1 MSMCSHHIMVNSSY
15 SWWGAWLSGSEN
27 VIAPTNWFGPEAGL
41 DDKDLVPERWE
52 RIDA

>member
-1 MSMCSHHIMVNSSY
+1 VNSTF
-15 SWWGAWLSGSEN
+15 SWWGAWLSNSED
-27 VIAPTNWFGPEAGL
+27 VIAPTNWFGSESGL

>member
-1 MSMCSHHIMVNSSY
+1 MSMCNYQIIVNSSY

-27 VIAPTNWFGPEAGL
+27 VIAPTVWFGEEAGL
-41 DDKDLVPERWE
+41 DDKDIVPDRWE